1 MPRSRGLL
9 ALLLAPTL
17 GIPLVS
23 ARAAA
28 AAEAP
33 DQAMMAG
40 MDRMNRAMADAPMTG
55 DPDHDFVA
63 MMIPHHQGAI
73 SMAQVELRYGRD
85 PALRRLAKAVVAAQQ
100 KEIAEMRNWH
110 PQPRR

>member
-1 MPRSRGLL
+1 MHSSRGLL
-9 ALLLAPTL
+9 ALLLA
-17 GIPLVS
+17 IPVLP
-23 ARAAA
+23 AHAA

-55 DPDHDFVA
+55 DADHDFVA

-85 PALRRLAKAVVAAQQ
+85 PTLRRLARAIIAAQQ
-100 KEIAEMRNWH
+100 KETVQMRDWH
-110 PQPRR
+110 PRTP

>member
-17 GIPLVS
+17 ASPLAP
-23 ARAAA
+23 ARAG

-40 MDRMNRAMADAPMTG
+40 MDRMNHAMADAPMTG
-55 DPDHDFVA
+55 DADHDFVA

-85 PALRRLAKAVVAAQQ
+85 PTLRRLAKAVIAAQQ
-100 KEIAEMRNWH
+100 KEIAEMRSWRPH
-110 PQPRR
+110 TP